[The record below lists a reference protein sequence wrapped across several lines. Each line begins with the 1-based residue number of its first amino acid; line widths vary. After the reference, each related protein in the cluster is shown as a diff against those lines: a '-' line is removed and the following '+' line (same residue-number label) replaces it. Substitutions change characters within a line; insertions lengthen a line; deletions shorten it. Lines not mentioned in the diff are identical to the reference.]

1 MAIPSVAS
9 GLTSTQESTQIK
21 KKNSLTQ
28 EDFLNLF
35 TTQMRYQNPLQPLD
49 NNEMATQLAQF
60 NTVDALAK
68 MNETLNQLLT
78 SQASLNSL
86 QASNLIGKRI
96 EAKGDRLTL
105 QGGAVSDGAY
115 QLASPG
121 KATIQIFNSN
131 GNLVRQIDAAVQD
144 TAVHSIGWDGKSQS
158 GASLPDGAYT
168 FRVLATDAKGQGVT
182 ANTYRWGK
190 VDGVTFENGA
200 AVFQMAGDKIS
211 FSDIISIVN

>member
-1 MAIPSVAS
+1 MAITQIAS
-9 GLTSTQESTQIK
+9 GLTSTQASAQTQ

-35 TTQMRYQNPLQPLD
+35 TTQLRYQNPLQPLD
-49 NNEMATQLAQF
+49 NNQMATQLAQF

-86 QASNLIGKRI
+86 QASNLIGKKI
-96 EAKGDRLTL
+96 EAKGDRLTI
-105 QGGAVSDGAY
+105 QGGSVSDGAY

-121 KATIQIFNSN
+121 KAIIQIFNSN
-131 GNLVRQIDAAVQD
+131 GNLVRQIDAGVQD
-144 TAVHSIGWDGKSQS
+144 TAVHAIGWNGKSQS

-168 FRVLATDAKGQGVT
+168 FRVLAADAKGQGVT
-182 ANTYRWGK
+182 ANTYRLGK

-200 AVFQMAGDKIS
+200 AVFQMGGDKVS